1 MKFEIR
7 NVKNGLVVAVWL
19 TEDENKKEEIVFQE
33 EFAEEDSVE
42 AFATF
47 LRCLNEHYGPS
58 TSRHSPKR
66 IYVLVRPGDKNDAF
80 TDEDGDVIFSS

>member
-7 NVKNGLVVAVWL
+7 NVKNGLVVAAWL
-19 TEDENKKEEIVFQE
+19 TEDENEKEEIVFQE
-33 EFAEEDSVE
+33 EFSEEDSVE

-58 TSRHSPKR
+58 TSRYSPKR
-66 IYVLVRPGDKNDAF
+66 IYVLVKPGDKNDAF
-80 TDEDGDVIFSS
+80 TDKDGDLLF